1 MSASTVKD
9 KTQVGASPEVVG
21 GAAQDPFDLDVD
33 VLELDGGTVPLIT
46 LTDDGC
52 NPSCPDSCAT
62 NVA

>member
-1 MSASTVKD
+1 MSATTVQD
-9 KTQVGASPEVVG
+9 TPQAADGAVGDPIDR
-21 GAAQDPFDLDVD
+21 DPFDLDID
-33 VLELDGGTVPLIT
+33 VLELGGGTVPLIT